1 MDRSTSRGD
10 IDEKALLRKVIL
22 EKRRALSDK
31 ERKEKS
37 LAIQQRF
44 FLLDEFRRGGV
55 IHLFLSF
62 RGEVMTDRIV
72 KETVALGKRV
82 VVPVVTGGAEGLILS
97 EIRQYP
103 EEVEPGAYGIP
114 EPKKEFIRR
123 VDPATIDL
131 FVLPGVAF
139 DVQGGRLGYGA
150 GYYDRVLG
158 GTAPSRHSMQVS
170 LIALAFELQLVDRI
184 PSSVHDV
191 RVHKIVTEERVIECK
206 NSGMEKKWPGS

>member
-1 MDRSTSRGD
+1 
-10 IDEKALLRKVIL
+10 
-22 EKRRALSDK
+22 
-31 ERKEKS
+31 
-37 LAIQQRF
+37 
-44 FLLDEFRRGGV
+44 
-55 IHLFLSF
+55 
-62 RGEVMTDRIV
+62 MTDRIV
-72 KETVALGKRV
+72 KETLALGKRV
-82 VVPVVTGGAEGLILS
+82 VVPVVTEGTEGLILS

-103 EEVEPGAYGIP
+103 EEVEPGTYGIP

-158 GTAPSRHSMQVS
+158 GTAPSRQSMHVS
-170 LIALAFELQLVDRI
+170 LIALAFELQFVDRI

-191 RVHKIVTEERVIECK
+191 RVHKIVTEERVIECRK
-206 NSGMEKKWPGS
+206 SGMEKPWQPS

>member
-1 MDRSTSRGD
+1 MDRSIRQGE
-10 IDEKALLRKVIL
+10 IDEKALLRKLIL

-31 ERKEKS
+31 GRREKS

-44 FLLDEFRRGGV
+44 FLLDEFRQGRV

-62 RGEVMTDRIV
+62 RGEVMTDGIV
-72 KETVALGKRV
+72 KEALALGKQV
-82 VVPVVTGGAEGLILS
+82 VVPVVVGGSEGMNLS

-114 EPKKEFIRR
+114 EPKKKFIRR
-123 VDPATIDL
+123 VDPATVDL

-139 DVQGGRLGYGA
+139 DRRGGRLGYGA
-150 GYYDRVLG
+150 GYYDRILG
-158 GTAPSRHSMQVS
+158 GTVPSRESKRVS

-191 RVHKIVTEERVIECK
+191 RVHKIITEERVIECVK
-206 NSGMEKKWPGS
+206 SGMY